1 MVMKKIYNCFKV
13 FIEKHPNWAR
23 FITILMLI
31 LTCTPL
37 FRQFAIIDIFCNF
50 TFIFA
55 LLAVF
60 RMFTSKYGSI
70 PLILRDAM
78 LWTIKRDNLSED
90 EFEELYM
97 SKSLERSA
105 LYFTIMVGFF
115 ALLLLGH
122 LVVFIVDGVHF
133 LTNHI

>member
-1 MVMKKIYNCFKV
+1 MKKIYNAIKS
-13 FIEKHPNWAR
+13 FIEKHNWLAR
-23 FITILMLI
+23 IISILMLVI
-31 LTCTPL
+31 TCTPL

-70 PLILRDAM
+70 PIIFRDAM
-78 LWTIKRDNLSED
+78 LWTIKRDDLSED

-105 LYFTIMVGFF
+105 LYFTIMLGFF

-122 LVVFIVDGVHF
+122 LIVFAADGIHL
-133 LTNHI
+133 LTSGGK